1 MLDQLQTWWQ
11 NTNPEMKAAFM
22 DGGLA
27 LVALLGGH
35 FLGAMVARGLRARN
49 FDAFLRLPSWSPPAA
64 APETERGF
72 TPTLFAGILVR
83 LTAWAGAASW
93 LANKH
98 GMVDLGH
105 TLWVIIGR
113 TWAVAAML
121 VAALALGSL
130 LASRLLECLQG
141 TPGAGSEPVAPSRL
155 AAGAPQQRGAAG
167 AVAAM
172 VYVLAFLLVLLMA
185 ADLFDW
191 PLTRTSALALWQ
203 FAQHLLI
210 AGAALLIGYLGAR
223 WARDLATPDGAASP
237 EKRAGQYTALTI
249 MAGTSVLAVVMLL
262 SSAGV
267 LFGIAALAL
276 LGLLMWM
283 GRGYLPDIAAG
294 LQLRVYKIGEVWLDG
309 EPWQVSEVGF
319 RTTELNRRGELR
331 RLPNGAVLEARLHGA
346 PAGAPVANGAGRV
359 PSAVVAGDR
368 R

>member
-1 MLDQLQTWWQ
+1 MLDQLRTWWE
-11 NTNPEMKAAFM
+11 NTSPEMQAGVR

-49 FDAFLRLPSWSPPAA
+49 FDAFLRLPSSSPPS
-64 APETERGF
+64 PETERGF
-72 TPTLFAGILVR
+72 TPTFFAGVLVR
-83 LTAWAGAASW
+83 LSVWAGAACW

-98 GMVDLGH
+98 GYVDVGH

-130 LASRLLECLQG
+130 LAGRLLECLHG
-141 TPGAGSEPVAPSRL
+141 LPGAGAEPVAPSRIG
-155 AAGAPQQRGAAG
+155 AGTPQQRGAAG
-167 AVAAM
+167 AAAAM
-172 VYVLAFLLVLLMA
+172 VYGLAFLLVLLMA

-203 FAQHLLI
+203 FAQNLLI

-223 WARDLATPDGAASP
+223 WARDLATAEGAASP

-249 MAGTSVLAVVMLL
+249 MAATSVLAVVVLL

-267 LFGIAALAL
+267 LIGIAALAV
-276 LGLLMWM
+276 LGLLLWL
-283 GRGYLPDIAAG
+283 GRGHLADISAG
-294 LQLRVYKIGEVWLDG
+294 LQLRVHKVREVWLDG

-319 RTTELNRRGELR
+319 LKTEVGRRGELR
-331 RLPNGAVLEARLHGA
+331 GLPNREVLEARLHAA
-346 PAGAPVANGAGRV
+346 PAEAASANGPV
-359 PSAVVAGDR
+359 EHSR